1 MKISSRITTAVLC
14 SLGFS
19 TLYAQEAPTTWDV
32 EIPGTISDGTRTD
45 VMPKKEPIES
55 KILSSHTKRMAVTE
69 TQEFIDLPP
78 VTKMV
83 NVTLQVLEEP
93 KLPEVI
99 KPLEAL
105 TPEDPTVVER
115 MSELSEAYQ
124 GTQLI
129 FVSASVYDHNR
140 TLVTI
145 YPNGKAEGSI
155 TAWSNIDF
163 NHFSGFSTFR
173 VKDAVDGTLFDYGLI
188 MGLGNEKT
196 EEAEKTETKTLSE
209 DRIKAPESLRDLAV
223 AGPSFV
229 VVEGKN
235 KGQAMDTLEQI
246 HDLYRKEGA
255 RMHAAYL
262 AREKAEAERR
272 AELIANPKQPKDIVI
287 QFWKRDTPSE
297 QGLKNLN
304 KGAQP

>member
-1 MKISSRITTAVLC
+1 MKISSRITAAVLC

-19 TLYAQEAPTTWDV
+19 TLYAQEIPTTWNV
-32 EIPGTISDGTRTD
+32 EIPVPVSDGTPSPPP
-45 VMPKKEPIES
+45 PKREPID
-55 KILSSHTKRMAVTE
+55 SSVKSSRTSRMAVTE
-69 TQEFIDLPP
+69 AQEFLDLPP

-93 KLPEVI
+93 ELPDVI

-105 TPEDPTVVER
+105 TPEDPAVVER
-115 MSELSEAYQ
+115 MSELSEAYE

-145 YPNGKAEGSI
+145 YPNGKEEGSI

-163 NHFSGFSTFR
+163 NHFGGFSTFR
-173 VKDAVDGTLFDYGLI
+173 VRDAVDGTPFDYGLI

-196 EEAEKTETKTLSE
+196 QEADKQETKTLSE
-209 DRIKAPESLRDLAV
+209 EKTKAPESLRDLAV

-235 KGQAMDTLEQI
+235 KGQAKDTLEQI
-246 HDLYRKEGA
+246 HDLYRKEGE
-255 RMHAAYL
+255 RLHAAFL

-272 AELIANPKQPKDIVI
+272 AELIANPKQPQDILI
-287 QFWKRDTPSE
+287 QFWKRDKPSE
-297 QGLKNLN
+297 QGLKNLT
-304 KGAQP
+304 KGGQP